1 MYRKQDKNTGQNI
14 NHDNY
19 HYIYL
24 HENGELIGKSKH
36 ANPLDFE
43 ESTFVKKWWKM
54 DLEWRG
60 DIYNF
65 LISAKLKG
73 GNLTTIDKWMKDWK
87 VTDED
92 TKMYLNLVGLKWSL
106 KDGIY
111 EVFQEDV
118 DIKGSAPIL
127 FDALY
132 SFAEKAVLVN

>member
-1 MYRKQDKNTGQNI
+1 MSKQDTNTGQHI
-14 NHDNY
+14 NHDNF

-24 HENGELIGKSKH
+24 HESGELIGKSKH

-73 GNLTTIDKWMKDWK
+73 GNPKTLEKWMSDWK
-87 VTDED
+87 VTNDD
-92 TKMYLNLVGLKWSL
+92 TKTYLDWIKLKWSL

-111 EVFQEDV
+111 SVWNESEDL
-118 DIKGSAPIL
+118 KGEASVL

-132 SFAEKAVLVN
+132 NYVEKAVLVD